1 MGLWYFGLGSN
12 LGDRE
17 AALARAVEVLSTE
30 PELRIVARSSL
41 YDSAPFGPTQ
51 PRYLNA
57 AVAVESSLAPIDLL
71 DAAKRT
77 EAKLG
82 RQPAERWGPRVIDV
96 DVLLGESTVTR
107 PDLAVPHP
115 RLHERAFALLPLAD
129 MAPSA
134 FHQGLGLTIGALLE
148 ALQPQDVCRVPS
160 AGPWDRLA
168 AAK

>member
-17 AALARAVEVLSTE
+17 AALARAVELLSAE
-30 PELRIVARSSL
+30 PALKIVAKSCL
-41 YDSAPFGPTQ
+41 YDSAPLGPAQ

-57 AVAVESSLAPIDLL
+57 AVAVESSLDPIDLL
-71 DAAKRT
+71 DVAKRT

-82 RQPAERWGPRVIDV
+82 RQTAERWGPRVIDV
-96 DVLLGESTVTR
+96 DVLLGDSTVAR
-107 PDLAVPHP
+107 PDLAIPHP

-129 MAPSA
+129 VAPDA
-134 FHQGLGLTIGALLE
+134 FHQGLGLTVGALLQ
-148 ALQPQDVCRVPS
+148 ALQPQDVSRVPS
-160 AGPWDRLA
+160 AGPWDRV